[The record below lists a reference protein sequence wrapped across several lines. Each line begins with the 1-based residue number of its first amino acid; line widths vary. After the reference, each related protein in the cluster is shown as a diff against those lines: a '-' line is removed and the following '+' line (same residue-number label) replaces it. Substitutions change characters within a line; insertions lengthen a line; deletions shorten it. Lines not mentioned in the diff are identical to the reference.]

1 MSFKASPDQQD
12 AVWFW
17 QRSLERGRWGHAYLF
32 GGSDLA
38 ELEAVAGTLAKAL
51 ICEKP
56 PRRAP
61 AGLALDCCDGGLS
74 CRKIDSATH
83 PDVLWGRPE
92 SKLRVITLDQ
102 MRELMQTVH
111 LKPAE
116 AAFKVAGSVGGD
128 PLDVAGR

>member
-1 MSFKASPDQQD
+1 
-12 AVWFW
+12 
-17 QRSLERGRWGHAYLF
+17 
-32 GGSDLA
+32 
-38 ELEAVAGTLAKAL
+38 VAGTLAKAL

-61 AGLALDCCDGGLS
+61 AGLALDCCDGCLS

-83 PDVLWGRPE
+83 PDVLWVRPE
-92 SKLRVITLDQ
+92 SKLRVITIDQ

-116 AAFKVAGSVGGD
+116 AAFKVAVIVAADRLNVQAANAFSKNPRRTAGGFD
-128 PLDVAGR
+128 IDFAVH